1 MTSFNPMVLNIK
13 LYWWLQNSYLLPN
26 WHFWSVSQLTS
37 PLHSEPSCDFLSLS
51 GKAKAL
57 ARAYEALCL
66 CPTFVIC
73 LLSLFTVCLFS
84 SNNVTCASWTFP
96 DTLAPLHV
104 YSSPC
109 KCYRPSLASG
119 PCSNTIL
126 ERRIS
131 LSISSYPAL
140 FFTGYLS
147 PLCLFIFLWSVFP
160 SSVWA
165 PLK

>member
-1 MTSFNPMVLNIK
+1 MTPEFISPAK
-13 LYWWLQNSYLLPN
+13 LILLKCKSAHVP
-26 WHFWSVSQLTS
+26 S
-37 PLHSEPSCDFLSLS
+37 PLRTLQRLPISLWKSQSPSQGLRGPMSLS
-51 GKAKAL
+51 YFCNL
-57 ARAYEALCL
+57 S
-66 CPTFVIC
+66 PITFH
-73 LLSLFTVCLFS
+73 CLFS